1 MSQSRRFA
9 AQLFDEQLFDAQHEG
24 LSRARPG
31 RFLTVRWARWWRG
44 RWRSWW
50 SIIRLLPV
58 AGLVAVAAMVL
69 NLVTGVL
76 PLGFVAG
83 TSVAIGRVAGG
94 GRGIWGGVLL
104 AVGLAVVSLLLQS
117 VLSPFQAAFTELI
130 SRRVDG
136 ACARRLMRATLAE
149 APASLL
155 EEPDVLDKVGD
166 ARRGLVEHSTT
177 PGAAVAGLIAL
188 VARYAQLAGGV
199 AITGVVLGP
208 VAALVI
214 TASALV
220 ARFGERGAQARYS
233 LLRSR
238 SAAARRKAYYILDA
252 GSSLAAAK
260 EIRVLGTLPW
270 WRERGDQDSGSY
282 LRPLW
287 RARRRIRLAPF
298 TVYSLVVLA
307 GTLAVLVMLRDTA
320 DRDAVHHGGLSV
332 LGLSLALQAILIA
345 LRFGVY
351 FPEADG
357 QTQDGMRAHESM
369 LEIERA
375 AARRSPGRPRPGGR
389 LAGQAPVSGIAFEK
403 VSFAYPGSG
412 RHMLRELDLE
422 FPAGTSTAI
431 VGLNGAG
438 KTTLVKLLSGLYEPT
453 GGRISVDGAG
463 LEELDTRSWQRR
475 LAVIYQD
482 YVRYE
487 LDVAANI
494 GLGAP
499 GHMGDTGAL
508 ERAIEWAGAAGVTA
522 ALPDGLATILS
533 SRYSGGVDLS
543 GGQWQRIAL
552 ARALFAVQAGASV
565 LVLDEPTAQL
575 DARAEVAFFDRF
587 LELTRGLT
595 TVVISHRFSTVRRAD
610 RIAVLDGGRITERGS
625 HEELMAAG
633 GQYAELFGLQ
643 ARRFAGE
650 EKA

>member
-1 MSQSRRFA
+1 
-9 AQLFDEQLFDAQHEG
+9 
-24 LSRARPG
+24 
-31 RFLTVRWARWWRG
+31 
-44 RWRSWW
+44 
-50 SIIRLLPV
+50 
-58 AGLVAVAAMVL
+58 MVL
-69 NLVTGVL
+69 NLVIGVL
-76 PLGFVAG
+76 PLGFVVG
-83 TSVAIGRVAGG
+83 TSVAIGRVAGAG
-94 GRGIWGGVLL
+94 KGIWCGVLP
-104 AVGLAVVSLLLQS
+104 AVGLAVVALLLQS

-149 APASLL
+149 APAGLL
-155 EEPDVLDKVGD
+155 EQTDVLDKMGD
-166 ARRGLVEHSTT
+166 ARRGLVEYSTT
-177 PGAAVAGLIAL
+177 SGAAVAGLITL

-199 AITGVVLGP
+199 VITGVVLGP

-214 TASALV
+214 TAAALV
-220 ARFGERGAQARYS
+220 ARFGERGIQARYS
-233 LLRSR
+233 VLRSR
-238 SAAARRKAYYILDA
+238 SAAARRKAYYILDT
-252 GSSLAAAK
+252 GCSLAAAK

-270 WRERGDQDSGSY
+270 WRERGDRDSGSY

-287 RARRRIRLAPF
+287 RARRRIRLAPV
-298 TVYSLVVLA
+298 TAYSLVVLA
-307 GTLAVLVMLRDTA
+307 GTAAVLVMLRDTA
-320 DRDAVHHGGLSV
+320 DRGGLSV
-332 LGLSLALQAILIA
+332 LGLSLALQAILIV

-351 FPEADG
+351 FPEADD
-357 QTQDGMRAHESM
+357 QTLDGMRAHESM

-375 AARRSPGRPRPGGR
+375 AAQRPPGRLRPGGR
-389 LAGQAPVSGIAFEK
+389 QAGQVPVTGIAFEK
-403 VSFAYPGSG
+403 VSFVYPGSG
-412 RHMLRELDLE
+412 RNVLRDLDLE

-438 KTTLVKLLSGLYEPT
+438 KTTLVKLLSGLCEPT
-453 GGRISVDGAG
+453 SGRITVDGTG
-463 LEELDTRSWQRR
+463 LEELDARSWQRR

-487 LDVAANI
+487 LDAAANI

-499 GHMGDTGAL
+499 GHMGDADAL
-508 ERAIEWAGAAGVTA
+508 ERAIDWAGAAGVTA
-522 ALPDGLATILS
+522 ALPDGLATVLS

-575 DARAEVAFFDRF
+575 DVRAEVAFFDRF

-610 RIAVLDGGRITERGS
+610 RIVVLDGGRIAEQGS
-625 HEELMAAG
+625 HEGLMAAG

-650 EKA
+650 EMA

>member
-1 MSQSRRFA
+1 MA
-9 AQLFDEQLFDAQHEG
+9 
-24 LSRARPG
+24 G
-31 RFLTVRWARWWRG
+31 RVALA
-44 RWRSWW
+44 
-50 SIIRLLPV
+50 SI
-58 AGLVAVAAMVL
+58 AL
-69 NLVTGVL
+69 NLVIGLL
-76 PLGFVAG
+76 PLGFVIG
-83 TSVAIGRVAGG
+83 TSAAIGRVAGG
-94 GRGIWGGVLL
+94 GSGIWGGVLL
-104 AVGLAVVSLLLQS
+104 AAGLAVASLLLQS

-136 ACARRLMRATLAE
+136 ACARRLMRVTLTE
-149 APASLL
+149 APAALL
-155 EEPDVLDKVGD
+155 EQPDVLDD
-166 ARRGLVEHSTT
+166 LSDSRRGLTEYTAT

-199 AITGVVLGP
+199 VMTGVVLGP

-214 TASALV
+214 TAAALV
-220 ARFGERGAQARYS
+220 ARFGERGIQARY
-233 LLRSR
+233 LILRSR
-238 SAAARRKAYYILDA
+238 SAAARRRAYYVLDT

-270 WRERGDQDSGSY
+270 WRERGRRESGSY

-287 RARRRIRLAPF
+287 RARRRIRLVPV

-307 GTLAVLVMLRDTA
+307 GTAAVLVMLRDIA
-320 DRDAVHHGGLSV
+320 GRGGLSV
-332 LGLSLALQAILIA
+332 LGLSLALQGVIIV

-351 FPEADG
+351 FPEAD
-357 QTQDGMRAHESM
+357 QTLDGMRAHDSM
-369 LEIERA
+369 LEVERA
-375 AARRSPGRPRPGGR
+375 VAPRPPGPLRPRGRPTGPV
-389 LAGQAPVSGIAFEK
+389 PVSGIAFEK

-412 RHMLRELDLE
+412 RNVLRDLDLR

-438 KTTLVKLLSGLYEPT
+438 KTTLVKLLARLYEPT
-453 GGRISVDGAG
+453 GGRITVDGVA
-463 LEELDTRSWQRR
+463 LEEIEARSWQRR

-499 GHMGDTGAL
+499 GHLGDTEAL
-508 ERAIEWAGAAGVTA
+508 TRAIEWAGAAEVTA

-533 SRYSGGVDLS
+533 SRYSRGVDLS

-575 DARAEVAFFDRF
+575 DVRAEVAFFDRF

-610 RIAVLDGGRITERGS
+610 RIVVLDGGLITEQGS
-625 HEELMAAG
+625 HEGLIAAG

-650 EKA
+650 EVA

>member
-1 MSQSRRFA
+1 MA
-9 AQLFDEQLFDAQHEG
+9 
-24 LSRARPG
+24 LS
-31 RFLTVRWARWWRG
+31 
-44 RWRSWW
+44 
-50 SIIRLLPV
+50 
-58 AGLVAVAAMVL
+58 LVI
-69 NLVTGVL
+69 GVL
-76 PLGFVAG
+76 PLGFVVG
-83 TSVAIGRVAGG
+83 TSVAIGRVAAA
-94 GRGIWGGVLL
+94 GRVTWGGVLL
-104 AVGLAVVSLLLQS
+104 AVGLAVVALLLQS
-117 VLSPFQAAFTELI
+117 ILSPFQAAFAELI

-149 APASLL
+149 APFGLL
-155 EEPDVLDKVGD
+155 EQPDVLDKVGD
-166 ARRGLVEHSTT
+166 ARRGLVEYSTT

-188 VARYAQLAGGV
+188 VARYAQFAGGV
-199 AITGVVLGP
+199 VITGVVLGP

-214 TASALV
+214 TGAALV

-238 SAAARRKAYYILDA
+238 SAAGRRKAYYILDT

-270 WRERGDQDSGSY
+270 WRERGMRDSASY

-287 RARRRIRLAPF
+287 RARRRIRLALF
-298 TVYSLVVLA
+298 SVYSLVVLA
-307 GTLAVLVMLRDTA
+307 GTVAVLVMLRDAA
-320 DRDAVHHGGLSV
+320 DRGGLSV
-332 LGLSLALQAILIA
+332 LGLSLALQAVLIA
-345 LRFGVY
+345 LRLGVY
-351 FPEADG
+351 FPEADN
-357 QTQDGMRAHESM
+357 QTQDGMRARQSM

-375 AARRSPGRPRPGGR
+375 TAQRPPGRLRAAVRQAGR
-389 LAGQAPVSGIAFEK
+389 VPVASIAFEK

-412 RHMLRELDLE
+412 RDALRDLDLE
-422 FPAGTSTAI
+422 FTAGTSTAI

-438 KTTLVKLLSGLYEPT
+438 KTTLVKLLCGLYQPT
-453 GGRISVDGAG
+453 SGRISVDGSG
-463 LEELDTRSWQRR
+463 LEELDARSWQRR

-487 LDVAANI
+487 LDAAANI

-499 GHMGDTGAL
+499 EHLGDAQAL
-508 ERAIEWAGAAGVTA
+508 ERAIEWAGAAGVTG

-575 DARAEVAFFDRF
+575 DVRAEVAFFDRF

-610 RIAVLDGGRITERGS
+610 RIAVLDGGQVTERGS

-643 ARRFAGE
+643 ARRFVGE

>member
-1 MSQSRRFA
+1 
-9 AQLFDEQLFDAQHEG
+9 
-24 LSRARPG
+24 
-31 RFLTVRWARWWRG
+31 
-44 RWRSWW
+44 
-50 SIIRLLPV
+50 
-58 AGLVAVAAMVL
+58 MVL
-69 NLVTGVL
+69 NLVIGVL
-76 PLGFVAG
+76 PLGFVVG
-83 TSVAIGRVAGG
+83 TSVAIGRVAGA
-94 GRGIWGGVLL
+94 GRVTWGGVLL
-104 AVGLAVVSLLLQS
+104 ALGLAVVSLLLQS
-117 VLSPFQAAFTELI
+117 VLSPFQAAFAELI

-149 APASLL
+149 APFGLL
-155 EEPDVLDKVGD
+155 EQPAVLDKMGD
-166 ARRGLVEHSTT
+166 ARRGLVEYPAT

-188 VARYAQLAGGV
+188 IARYAQLAGGV

-214 TASALV
+214 TAAALV
-220 ARFGERGAQARYS
+220 ARFGERNIQARYS
-233 LLRSR
+233 LLASR
-238 SAAARRKAYYILDA
+238 SAAARRKAYYILDT
-252 GSSLAAAK
+252 GSSLAAAN

-270 WRERGDQDSGSY
+270 WRERGRRDSGSY

-287 RARRRIRLAPF
+287 RARRRIRLGPV
-298 TVYSLVVLA
+298 TVYTLVVLA
-307 GTLAVLVMLRDTA
+307 GTAGVLVMLRDA
-320 DRDAVHHGGLSV
+320 AGRGGLSV
-332 LGLSLALQAILIA
+332 LDLSLALQAVLIV

-351 FPEADG
+351 FPEADD
-357 QTQDGMRAHESM
+357 QTLDGMRAHDSM

-375 AARRSPGRPRPGGR
+375 AAQRSPGRLRSGGR
-389 LAGQAPVSGIAFEK
+389 PAGQAPVSAIAFEK
-403 VSFAYPGSG
+403 VSFSYPGSG
-412 RHMLRELDLE
+412 RTVLRELDLE
-422 FPAGTSTAI
+422 FPAGTSTAV

-438 KTTLVKLLSGLYEPT
+438 KTTLVKLLSGLYEPS
-453 GGRISVDGAG
+453 GGRITVDGAA
-463 LEELDTRSWQRR
+463 LEELDARSWQRH

-487 LDVAANI
+487 LDAAANI

-499 GHMGDTGAL
+499 GHMGDSEAL
-508 ERAIEWAGAAGVTA
+508 ERAIEWAGATGVIA
-522 ALPDGLATILS
+522 ALPDGLATVLS

-552 ARALFAVQAGASV
+552 ARALFAVQGGASV

-610 RIAVLDGGRITERGS
+610 RIAVLDGGQITERGS

-633 GQYAELFGLQ
+633 GQYAELFKLQ

-650 EKA
+650 ETA

>member
-1 MSQSRRFA
+1 
-9 AQLFDEQLFDAQHEG
+9 
-24 LSRARPG
+24 
-31 RFLTVRWARWWRG
+31 
-44 RWRSWW
+44 
-50 SIIRLLPV
+50 
-58 AGLVAVAAMVL
+58 MVL
-69 NLVTGVL
+69 NLVIGVL
-76 PLGFVAG
+76 PLGFVVG
-83 TSVAIGRVAGG
+83 TSVAIGRVAGA
-94 GRGIWGGVLL
+94 GRVAWGGVSL
-104 AVGLAVVSLLLQS
+104 AVGLAAVSLLLQS
-117 VLSPFQAAFTELI
+117 VLSPFQAAFAELI

-136 ACARRLMRATLAE
+136 ACVRRLIRAALTE
-149 APASLL
+149 APFGLL
-155 EEPDVLDKVGD
+155 EQPDVLDKMGD
-166 ARRGLVEHSTT
+166 ARRGLVEYPAT

-188 VARYAQLAGGV
+188 IARYAQLAGGV
-199 AITGVVLGP
+199 VITGVVLGP

-214 TASALV
+214 TAAALV
-220 ARFGERGAQARYS
+220 ARFGERGIQARYS
-233 LLRSR
+233 LLESR
-238 SAAARRKAYYILDA
+238 SAAARRKAYYILDT

-270 WRERGDQDSGSY
+270 WRERGRRDSGSY

-287 RARRRIRLAPF
+287 LARRRIRLAPV

-307 GTLAVLVMLRDTA
+307 GTAAVLVMLRDTA
-320 DRDAVHHGGLSV
+320 DRGGLSV
-332 LGLSLALQAILIA
+332 AGLSLALQAVLVV

-357 QTQDGMRAHESM
+357 QTLDGMRARDSM

-375 AARRSPGRPRPGGR
+375 AARRPPGRLRPGGR
-389 LAGQAPVSGIAFEK
+389 QAGRAPVSGIAFEK
-403 VSFAYPGSG
+403 VSFCYPGDG
-412 RHMLRELDLE
+412 RKVLRELDLV

-453 GGRISVDGAG
+453 GGRITVDGAG
-463 LEELDTRSWQRR
+463 LAEFDARSWQRR

-487 LDVAANI
+487 LDAAANI
-494 GLGAP
+494 GLGRPDRMDDIAA
-499 GHMGDTGAL
+499 MG
-508 ERAIEWAGAAGVTA
+508 RAVEWAVASGVIA
-522 ALPDGLATILS
+522 ALPDGLATVLS

-552 ARALFAVQAGASV
+552 ARALFAVQADASV
-565 LVLDEPTAQL
+565 LILDEPTAQL

-610 RIAVLDGGRITERGS
+610 RIAVLDGGQITEQGS
-625 HEELMAAG
+625 HEALMAAG

-650 EKA
+650 ETA

>member
-1 MSQSRRFA
+1 
-9 AQLFDEQLFDAQHEG
+9 
-24 LSRARPG
+24 
-31 RFLTVRWARWWRG
+31 
-44 RWRSWW
+44 
-50 SIIRLLPV
+50 
-58 AGLVAVAAMVL
+58 MVL
-69 NLVTGVL
+69 NLVIGVL
-76 PLGFVAG
+76 PLGFVVG
-83 TSVAIGRVAGG
+83 TSVAIGRVAGA
-94 GRGIWGGVLL
+94 GRAIWGGILP
-104 AVGLAVVSLLLQS
+104 AAGLAVVALLLQS

-136 ACARRLMRATLAE
+136 ASARSLMRAALAE
-149 APASLL
+149 APFGLL
-155 EEPDVLDKVGD
+155 EQPDVLDKMGD
-166 ARRGLVEHSTT
+166 SRRGLVEYPAT

-188 VARYAQLAGGV
+188 IARYAQLAGGV
-199 AITGVVLGP
+199 VITGVVLGP

-214 TASALV
+214 MAAALV
-220 ARFGERGAQARYS
+220 ARFGERGIQARYS
-233 LLRSR
+233 LLASR
-238 SAAARRKAYYILDA
+238 SAAARRKAYYILDT

-260 EIRVLGTLPW
+260 EIRVLGTLSW
-270 WRERGDQDSGSY
+270 WRERGDRDSGSY

-287 RARRRIRLAPF
+287 RARRRIRLVPVA
-298 TVYSLVVLA
+298 VYSLVVLA
-307 GTLAVLVMLRDTA
+307 GTAAVLVMLRDTA
-320 DRDAVHHGGLSV
+320 GRGGLSV
-332 LGLSLALQAILIA
+332 LGLSLAMQAILIV

-357 QTQDGMRAHESM
+357 PTLDGMQAHESM

-375 AARRSPGRPRPGGR
+375 AAQQSPGPLRPGGR
-389 LAGQAPVSGIAFEK
+389 QAGQVPVSGIAFEK

-412 RHMLRELDLE
+412 RNVLRELDLE
-422 FPAGTSTAI
+422 FPAGTSTAV

-438 KTTLVKLLSGLYEPT
+438 KTTLVKLLSGLYEPA

-463 LEELDTRSWQRR
+463 LEELDARSWQRR
-475 LAVIYQD
+475 LAVTYQD

-487 LDVAANI
+487 LDAAANI
-494 GLGAP
+494 GLGTPDRMDDTAA
-499 GHMGDTGAL
+499 MG
-508 ERAIEWAGAAGVTA
+508 RAIEWADAAGVIA
-522 ALPDGLATILS
+522 ALPDGLATVLS

-610 RIAVLDGGRITERGS
+610 RIAVLDGGRITEQGS

>member
-1 MSQSRRFA
+1 
-9 AQLFDEQLFDAQHEG
+9 
-24 LSRARPG
+24 
-31 RFLTVRWARWWRG
+31 
-44 RWRSWW
+44 
-50 SIIRLLPV
+50 
-58 AGLVAVAAMVL
+58 MVL
-69 NLVTGVL
+69 NLLIGVL
-76 PLGFVAG
+76 PLGFVIG
-83 TSVAIGRVAGG
+83 TSVAIGRVAGA
-94 GRGIWGGVLL
+94 GRGTGGGVLL
-104 AVGLAVVSLLLQS
+104 AVGLAVVALLLQS

-136 ACARRLMRATLAE
+136 ACARRLMRATLTE
-149 APASLL
+149 APFALL
-155 EEPDVLDKVGD
+155 EQPDVLDNMGD
-166 ARRGLVEHSTT
+166 ARRGLVEYSTT

-199 AITGVVLGP
+199 VITGVVLGP

-214 TASALV
+214 AAAALV
-220 ARFGERGAQARYS
+220 ARFGERGIQARYS
-233 LLRSR
+233 LLASR
-238 SAAARRKAYYILDA
+238 SAAARRKAYYILDT

-270 WRERGDQDSGSY
+270 WRERGRRDSGSY

-287 RARRRIRLAPF
+287 RARRRIRLVPVA
-298 TVYSLVVLA
+298 VYSLVVLA
-307 GTLAVLVMLRDTA
+307 GTTVVLVMLRDA
-320 DRDAVHHGGLSV
+320 AGRGGLSV
-332 LGLSLALQAILIA
+332 LGLSLALQAVLIA

-351 FPEADG
+351 FPEADN
-357 QTQDGMRAHESM
+357 QTLDGMRARESM

-375 AARRSPGRPRPGGR
+375 AAQRPPGRQRLGGR
-389 LAGQAPVSGIAFEK
+389 QAGPVPVSGIAFER
-403 VSFAYPGSG
+403 VSFSYPGG
-412 RHMLRELDLE
+412 RQNVLRDLDLE
-422 FPAGTSTAI
+422 FPAGMSTAI

-438 KTTLVKLLSGLYEPT
+438 KTTLVKLLCGLYQPT
-453 GGRISVDGAG
+453 SGRITADGTA
-463 LEELDTRSWQRR
+463 LEEFDPRSWQRR

-499 GHMGDTGAL
+499 GHMGDTRAL
-508 ERAIEWAGAAGVTA
+508 ERAIEWAGAAEVTA
-522 ALPDGLATILS
+522 ALPDGLAAVLS

-575 DARAEVAFFDRF
+575 DVRAEVAFFDRF

-610 RIAVLDGGRITERGS
+610 RIAVLDGGRITERGR
-625 HEELMAAG
+625 HGELMAAG
-633 GQYAELFGLQ
+633 GQYAELFKLQ

-650 EKA
+650 ETA

>member
-1 MSQSRRFA
+1 MA
-9 AQLFDEQLFDAQHEG
+9 
-24 LSRARPG
+24 G
-31 RFLTVRWARWWRG
+31 RVT
-44 RWRSWW
+44 
-50 SIIRLLPV
+50 
-58 AGLVAVAAMVL
+58 VAAIML
-69 NLVTGVL
+69 NLVIGVL
-76 PLGFVAG
+76 PLGFVVG
-83 TSVAIGRVAGG
+83 TSEAIGRVAGAG
-94 GRGIWGGVLL
+94 KSVWAGVLL
-104 AVGLAVVSLLLQS
+104 AVGLAVVALLLQS
-117 VLSPFQAAFTELI
+117 VLSPFQTAFAELI

-136 ACARRLMRATLAE
+136 ACARRLMRTALAE
-149 APASLL
+149 APVDLL
-155 EEPDVLDKVGD
+155 EQPDVLDKMGD
-166 ARRGLVEHSTT
+166 ARRGLVEYSTT

-188 VARYAQLAGGV
+188 VARYAQLAGAV
-199 AITGVVLGP
+199 VITAVVLGP

-214 TASALV
+214 SAAALV
-220 ARFGERGAQARYS
+220 ARYGERGAQARYS

-238 SAAARRKAYYILDA
+238 SAAARRKAYYILNA
-252 GSSLAAAK
+252 ASSLAAAK

-270 WRERGDQDSGSY
+270 WRERGDRDSGSY

-307 GTLAVLVMLRDTA
+307 GTLAVLVMLRD
-320 DRDAVHHGGLSV
+320 AVGRGGLSV
-332 LGLSLALQAILIA
+332 LGLSLALQSILIT

-351 FPEADG
+351 FPEADD

-369 LEIERA
+369 LAIERA
-375 AARRSPGRPRPGGR
+375 SAQRSQTRLRPGGR
-389 LAGQAPVSGIAFEK
+389 SAGQAPISGIAFEQ

-412 RHMLRELDLE
+412 RNVLRELGLE

-438 KTTLVKLLSGLYEPT
+438 KTTLVNLLCGLYRPT
-453 GGRISVDGAG
+453 SGRISVDGTG
-463 LEELDTRSWQRR
+463 LEELDARSWQRR

-487 LDVAANI
+487 LDAAANI

-499 GHMGDTGAL
+499 GHMRDAEAL
-508 ERAIEWAGAAGVTA
+508 ERAVKWADAGGVIA
-522 ALPDGLATILS
+522 ALPDGMATVLS

-552 ARALFAVQAGASV
+552 ARALFAVQGGASV
-565 LVLDEPTAQL
+565 LILDEPTAQL

-610 RIAVLDGGRITERGS
+610 RIAVLDGGRITERGR
-625 HEELMAAG
+625 HGELMAAG
-633 GQYAELFGLQ
+633 GQYAELFKLQ

-650 EKA
+650 ETA

>member
-1 MSQSRRFA
+1 
-9 AQLFDEQLFDAQHEG
+9 
-24 LSRARPG
+24 
-31 RFLTVRWARWWRG
+31 
-44 RWRSWW
+44 
-50 SIIRLLPV
+50 
-58 AGLVAVAAMVL
+58 
-69 NLVTGVL
+69 
-76 PLGFVAG
+76 
-83 TSVAIGRVAGG
+83 
-94 GRGIWGGVLL
+94 
-104 AVGLAVVSLLLQS
+104 VGLAVVSLLLQS
-117 VLSPFQAAFTELI
+117 VLSPFQAAFAELI

-136 ACARRLMRATLAE
+136 ECARRLMRAALTE
-149 APASLL
+149 APVDLL
-155 EEPDVLDKVGD
+155 EQPDVLDKMD
-166 ARRGLVEHSTT
+166 DSRRGLTEYSTT

-188 VARYAQLAGGV
+188 IARYAQLAGGV
-199 AITGVVLGP
+199 VVTGVVLGP
-208 VAALVI
+208 VAALLI
-214 TASALV
+214 TAAALV
-220 ARFGERGAQARYS
+220 ARFGERGIQARYS

-238 SAAARRKAYYILDA
+238 SAAARRKAYYILDT

-270 WRERGDQDSGSY
+270 WRERGDRDSGSY

-287 RARRRIRLAPF
+287 RARRRIRLVAV

-307 GTLAVLVMLRDTA
+307 GTAAVLVMLRDTA
-320 DRDAVHHGGLSV
+320 DRGGLSV
-332 LGLSLALQAILIA
+332 LGLSLALQAVLIV

-351 FPEADG
+351 FPEADD
-357 QTQDGMRAHESM
+357 QTQDGMRAHDSM

-375 AARRSPGRPRPGGR
+375 AAQRSPGRLRPGGR
-389 LAGQAPVSGIAFEK
+389 QAGQAPVSGIAFEK

-412 RHMLRELDLE
+412 RNVLRDLDLE
-422 FPAGTSTAI
+422 FPTGTSTAI

-438 KTTLVKLLSGLYEPT
+438 KTTLVKLLSRLYDPT
-453 GGRISVDGAG
+453 GGRISVDGTG
-463 LEELDTRSWQRR
+463 LEELDARSWQRR

-487 LDVAANI
+487 LDAAANI

-499 GHMGDTGAL
+499 GHLGDTEAL

-522 ALPDGLATILS
+522 ALPDGLATVLS

-575 DARAEVAFFDRF
+575 DARAEAAFFDRF

-610 RIAVLDGGRITERGS
+610 RIAVLDGGQITERGS
-625 HEELMAAG
+625 HEELMTAG
-633 GQYAELFGLQ
+633 GQYAELFELQ
-643 ARRFAGE
+643 ARRFADE
-650 EKA
+650 EMT

>member
-1 MSQSRRFA
+1 M
-9 AQLFDEQLFDAQHEG
+9 
-24 LSRARPG
+24 
-31 RFLTVRWARWWRG
+31 
-44 RWRSWW
+44 
-50 SIIRLLPV
+50 
-58 AGLVAVAAMVL
+58 
-69 NLVTGVL
+69 
-76 PLGFVAG
+76 
-83 TSVAIGRVAGG
+83 
-94 GRGIWGGVLL
+94 
-104 AVGLAVVSLLLQS
+104 
-117 VLSPFQAAFTELI
+117 
-130 SRRVDG
+130 
-136 ACARRLMRATLAE
+136 
-149 APASLL
+149 
-155 EEPDVLDKVGD
+155 GD
-166 ARRGLVEHSTT
+166 ARRGLVEYSAT

-188 VARYAQLAGGV
+188 MARYAQLAGSV
-199 AITGVVLGP
+199 VITGVVLGP

-214 TASALV
+214 TAAALV

-238 SAAARRKAYYILDA
+238 SAAARRKAYYILDT

-270 WRERGDQDSGSY
+270 WRERGDRDSGSY

-307 GTLAVLVMLRDTA
+307 GTLGVLVMLRDTA
-320 DRDAVHHGGLSV
+320 GRGGLSV
-332 LGLSLALQAILIA
+332 LGLSLALQAVLIA

-351 FPEADG
+351 FPEADD

-375 AARRSPGRPRPGGR
+375 AARRSPGRLRPGGR
-389 LAGQAPVSGIAFEK
+389 QAGQVPVSGIAFEK

-412 RHMLRELDLE
+412 RNVLRELDLE

-438 KTTLVKLLSGLYEPT
+438 KTTLVKLLSGLYEPA
-453 GGRISVDGAG
+453 GGRITVDGAA
-463 LEELDTRSWQRR
+463 LEELDARSWQRR

-487 LDVAANI
+487 LDAAANI

-499 GHMGDTGAL
+499 QHLGDTQAL
-508 ERAIEWAGAAGVTA
+508 ERAVDRAGATGVIA
-522 ALPDGLATILS
+522 ALPDGLATVLS

-565 LVLDEPTAQL
+565 LILDEPTAQL

-610 RIAVLDGGRITERGS
+610 RIAVLDGGQITERGS
-625 HEELMAAG
+625 HEDLIAAG